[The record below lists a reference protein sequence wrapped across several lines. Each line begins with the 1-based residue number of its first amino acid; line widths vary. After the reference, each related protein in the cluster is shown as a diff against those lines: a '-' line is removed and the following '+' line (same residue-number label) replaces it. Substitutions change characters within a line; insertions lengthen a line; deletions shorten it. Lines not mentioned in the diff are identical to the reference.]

1 MINLRHIIFRY
12 KYIEAWLNKQISLKK
27 GQILSTELESECQRI
42 MISTL
47 GVIILD
53 LSRKGLFLI

>member
-12 KYIEAWLNKQISLKK
+12 KYIEAWLNKQLRLKK
-27 GQILSTELESECQRI
+27 DPILSMESESECQKI